1 VLSTRLWTAAIALPA
16 LLVVIVFLPNW
27 SFSLFIA
34 ALGAWGLYEVGAMT
48 RADSAVARALL
59 IFTGA
64 GSAALVLVASNA
76 WNWIVPAA
84 VFLIMLA
91 LVARIAMS
99 GPQAITRGLGL
110 TLTGAAYVGALFPYF
125 ALLRNQEGGVALV
138 ILMLLLVIA
147 CDSGAY
153 FAGSNL
159 GRIKLAPRVSP
170 NKTIEGAAGGLL
182 AAAGAGLIIRPLLIP
197 RWNLAQTLTVS
208 LAVAVLAVL
217 GDLAGSALKRASGVK
232 DSGWIFPGHGGL
244 IDRTCSLVFAAVFT
258 YYYAR

>member
-1 VLSTRLWTAAIALPA
+1 VLSTRLRTAAVALPA
-16 LLVVIVFLPNW
+16 LLAAIIFAPNC
-27 SFSLFIA
+27 LFALLIA
-34 ALGAWGLYEVGAMT
+34 VLGAWGLYEVGAMT
-48 RADSAVARALL
+48 RADSAPARTLL
-59 IFTGA
+59 IVAGV
-64 GSAALVLVASNA
+64 GSAALVLGASGPWSSVA
-76 WNWIVPAA
+76 PA
-84 VFLIMLA
+84 VMFLVMLA
-91 LVARIAMS
+91 LVAKTAMS
-99 GPQAITRGLGL
+99 GPQERSGDLRL
-110 TLTGAAYVGALFPYF
+110 TLIGAAYVGAFFPYF

-153 FAGSNL
+153 FAGSHF

-170 NKTIEGAAGGLL
+170 NKTVEGAAGGLL
-182 AAAGAGLIIRPLLIP
+182 AAAAAGLILRPMLVP

-208 LAVAVLAVL
+208 LAVAALAVF
-217 GDLAGSALKRASGVK
+217 GDLAGSALKRAAGVK